1 LPHEHPAPPLYAAL
15 AQQLVDEIATGE
27 FPVGSLLPT
36 ELELSEIHGVSRQ
49 TVRQALKQLAD
60 AGFVSRRPRIGTRVE
75 RDRAMSR
82 YSMSVGSITDFA
94 AYAKQSRLV
103 IHEIT
108 AVEAR
113 GKLAARIGCRE
124 GTQWLHL
131 LGTRIA
137 PGAEKVAVS
146 EAWLRNEYL
155 CAHAQR
161 RTGCG
166 GDRQRRLQGSPR
178 RVRHGYL

>member
-1 LPHEHPAPPLYAAL
+1 
-15 AQQLVDEIATGE
+15 
-27 FPVGSLLPT
+27 
-36 ELELSEIHGVSRQ
+36 
-49 TVRQALKQLAD
+49 
-60 AGFVSRRPRIGTRVE
+60 
-75 RDRAMSR
+75 MSR

-113 GKLAARIGCRE
+113 GKLAAQIGCRE

-146 EAWLRNEYL
+146 EAWLRNEYPDIERHL
-155 CAHAQR
+155 RNLRGTSLNMLLERHYGEHIAEIQQEICAVEI
-161 RTGCG
+161 
-166 GDRQRRLQGSPR
+166 GDRDARTLGVPVGAPGLEVHRRFFGR
-178 RVRHGYL
+178 GGRMVITGRVLHPGDRFSYTSRFLREAGTADPLGD